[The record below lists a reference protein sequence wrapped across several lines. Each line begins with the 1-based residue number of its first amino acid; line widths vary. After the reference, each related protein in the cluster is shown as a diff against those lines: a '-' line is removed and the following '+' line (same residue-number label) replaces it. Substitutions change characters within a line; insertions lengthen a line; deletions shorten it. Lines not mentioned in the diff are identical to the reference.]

1 MATTK
6 AELKLRDLV
15 LKVVNAVQDGIED
28 GELTPRGKGLTLP
41 PVVLDDGETLVK
53 LWMEWPLTKQQWNN
67 LAREELL
74 ADSGDV

>member
-1 MATTK
+1 MPTTK
-6 AELKLRDLV
+6 TELKLRDLV

-28 GELTPRGKGLTLP
+28 GELTPQGKGLTLP
-41 PVVLDDGETLVK
+41 PVVLDDGETQVK

-74 ADSGDV
+74 ADS